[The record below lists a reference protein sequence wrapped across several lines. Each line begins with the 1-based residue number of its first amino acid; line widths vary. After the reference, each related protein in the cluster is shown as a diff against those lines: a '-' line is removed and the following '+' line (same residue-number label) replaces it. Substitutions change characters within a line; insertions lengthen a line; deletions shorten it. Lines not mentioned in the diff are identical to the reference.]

1 MSKPVR
7 ILTTYYM
14 HKPGGFCKRLQM
26 MIEACLDRGWQ
37 VHYLAVEPFPY
48 RHPNLVPHLLPAPM
62 KRRKGLVFWMY
73 FFAAAPVALLWLGIR
88 LRLDLIVAVSP
99 VYACLSLPLARLR
112 KVPIFT
118 LLLSKPVFNTGT
130 REAYAS
136 LKTVERWME
145 KHGLEASRALV
156 ANSSGNREA
165 WVDQYGPDL
174 ECIEVIP
181 NNVHVPAFDKISRRK
196 LVRAEFSIPD
206 DEFLIATASIL
217 EPHKNIEYLLTA
229 FAALPGHRARLF
241 ILGDGWQLAALKA
254 SAHRMGV
261 AERVVFTGW
270 RTDALELIQ
279 GMDLFV
285 LPSFREGM
293 SESLLEA
300 MTCRLPCLVSAVPEN
315 MEVVTHPG
323 QHFDPERPE
332 DLAEKIN
339 RLMEDPARYGELL
352 EATRKDG
359 ERYIF
364 DWGKKMTE
372 AALPLIQRQAM
383 EG

>member
-1 MSKPVR
+1 MSKAVK
-7 ILTTYYM
+7 ILTTYYK

-73 FFAAAPVALLWLGIR
+73 FFAAAPAALLWLGIR

-112 KVPIFT
+112 RVPMLT
-118 LLLSKPVFNTGT
+118 LLRGKPAFNTGT
-130 REAYAS
+130 REAYRP
-136 LKTVERWME
+136 LMKVENWME
-145 KHGLEASRALV
+145 RRGLAASQALI
-156 ANSSGNREA
+156 ANSGENREA
-165 WVDQYGPDL
+165 WVQRYGNYA
-174 ECIEVIP
+174 EAIQVIP
-181 NNVHVPAFDKISRRK
+181 NNIFAAEFDKNVQREK
-196 LVRAEFSIPD
+196 VRAEFSIPD
-206 DEFLIATASIL
+206 DGFLIATASIL
-217 EPHKNIEYLLTA
+217 EPHKNIECLLNA
-229 FAALPGHRARLF
+229 FAALPGNRAHLF
-241 ILGDGWQLAALKA
+241 ILGEGQQRTALEG
-254 SAHRMGV
+254 SARRLGIDT
-261 AERVVFTGW
+261 RVFFTGW
-270 RTDALELIQ
+270 REDVVELLQ

-285 LPSFREGM
+285 LASLTEGM
-293 SESLLEA
+293 SNALLEA
-300 MTCRLPCLVSAVPEN
+300 MACRLPCLVSAVPEN

>member
-1 MSKPVR
+1 
-7 ILTTYYM
+7 
-14 HKPGGFCKRLQM
+14 
-26 MIEACLDRGWQ
+26 
-37 VHYLAVEPFPY
+37 
-48 RHPNLVPHLLPAPM
+48 M

-99 VYACLSLPLARLR
+99 VYSCLSLPLARLR
-112 KVPIFT
+112 SIPVLT
-118 LLLSKPVFNTGT
+118 LLRWKPAFNTGT
-130 REAYAS
+130 REAYRP
-136 LKTVERWME
+136 LMKVENWME
-145 KHGLEASRALV
+145 RRGLATSQALT
-156 ANSSGNREA
+156 ANSQGSREA
-165 WVDQYGPDL
+165 WIQRYGNCA
-174 ECIEVIP
+174 EAIQVIP
-181 NNVHVPAFDKISRRK
+181 NNILASEFDKKVQREKI
-196 LVRAEFSIPD
+196 RAEFSIPD
-206 DEFLIATASIL
+206 DGFLIATASIL
-217 EPHKNIEYLLTA
+217 EPHKNIECLLSA
-229 FAALPGHRARLF
+229 FAALPGDRARLF
-241 ILGDGWQLAALKA
+241 ILGEGQQRTALEA
-254 SAHRMGV
+254 SARRLGIDT
-261 AERVVFTGW
+261 RVFFTGW
-270 RTDALELIQ
+270 REDVVELLQ

-285 LPSFREGM
+285 LASLIEGM
-293 SESLLEA
+293 SNALLEA